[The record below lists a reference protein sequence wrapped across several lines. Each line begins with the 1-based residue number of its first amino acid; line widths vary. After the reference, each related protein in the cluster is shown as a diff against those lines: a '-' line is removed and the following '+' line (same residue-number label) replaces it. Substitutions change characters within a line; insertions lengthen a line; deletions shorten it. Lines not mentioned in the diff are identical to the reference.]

1 MKEKRKIK
9 FEALGPTGEPIGEP
23 IEMNYYNLGYNTP
36 PEEYPAGQ
44 EPMKKVRYLL
54 TIGEHQYWVNREG
67 KIFDHLT
74 KDFTIIHW
82 LTGEGENKATGVM
95 LRMDNGDTQCLS
107 IAEYETFLK
116 NREKN
121 G

>member
-1 MKEKRKIK
+1 MY
-9 FEALGPTGEPIGEP
+9 P
-23 IEMNYYNLGYNTP
+23 P
-36 PEEYPAGQ
+36 PEEYPDYGVPGH

-54 TIGEHQYWVNREG
+54 TIGEHQYWVDREG

-74 KDFTIIHW
+74 KDFTVIHW

-95 LRMDNGDTQCLS
+95 LRMNNGDTQCLS